1 MSMTLLRTLFLS
13 LALLLGA
20 AAAAQGQGRG
30 DPQIEAA
37 RASGVIGERIDG
49 YLGVVS
55 GADAEIVRKVQDI
68 NNRRRALYEQTAR
81 ETGGTVQQV
90 ARIAGERQISERVQ
104 SGEFFMD
111 ETGSWQRKP

>member
-1 MSMTLLRTLFLS
+1 MTFLRTLFLS
-13 LALLLGA
+13 LILVLGA
-20 AAAAQGQGRG
+20 VAAAQGQGRG

-49 YLGVVS
+49 YLGIVTS
-55 GADAEIVRKVQDI
+55 ADAEITRKVQDI

-90 ARIAGERQISERVQ
+90 ARVAGERQLADRVQ

-111 ETGSWQRKP
+111 ESGTWQRKP